1 MIFQISAQQL
11 HLHFFLILYNI
22 PSFLTS
28 TLEQVF
34 IGYHCVGFG
43 DIIMNKKG
51 KIYSLVELYPSKLKG
66 GLTSSLPL
74 LDSSLFILFIHS
86 YIYFILFSLLSFSV
100 FSFYLF
106 SFSVSPFEIALPSDL
121 GLVLTPCAARG

>member
-51 KIYSLVELYPSKLKG
+51 KIYNLVELYPSKLKG
-66 GLTSSLPL
+66 RLTSSLPL

-86 YIYFILFSLLSFSV
+86 HIYFILFSLLSFSV